1 MQVKMEPDV
10 VLIQVS
16 SWGQAEG
23 CS

>member
-1 MQVKMEPDV
+1 MEPDV